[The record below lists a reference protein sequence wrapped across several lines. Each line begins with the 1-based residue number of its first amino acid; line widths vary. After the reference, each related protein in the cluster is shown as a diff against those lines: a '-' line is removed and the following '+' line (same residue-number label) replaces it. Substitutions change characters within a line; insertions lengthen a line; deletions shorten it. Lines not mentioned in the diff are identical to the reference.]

1 MAPHLLDQIDE
12 PGDLRELTHEELAQ
26 VAQDARDTI
35 ISVITERG
43 GHLASNLGVV
53 ELTLALHR
61 IFDSPTDRIV
71 WDTTNQLYT
80 HKLVTG
86 RRDEFKDI
94 RLEGGLSGFGEPSE
108 SLHDTL
114 AAGHAGTGLSIA
126 LGIAEG
132 AENRKLD
139 SWTIAVV
146 GDGAMTSGSSFEAL
160 NNIVHLNPEKLIVI
174 LNDNG
179 MSISENIGFL
189 TNWRKRLITHPE
201 YQSMIERMKA
211 LSKRMPTGE
220 LMYGL
225 VKRFNTALAG
235 FIVPTMFWTEM
246 GFQYLGPIDG
256 HDFKQLEQTLK
267 QARTPTGLVPLVH
280 VVTHKGHGYEPAEDD
295 PVRFHQPSS
304 PLGDASGAPTY
315 SSVFAQTITR
325 IMQEDESVVGIS
337 AAMLEGTG
345 LVGVQRE
352 FPERVF
358 DVGIAEQHAVSMA
371 AGMASAGLNPF
382 VSIYS
387 TFLQRAF
394 DQIVH
399 DVCLQNLPVTLI
411 ADRAGIVGEDG
422 KTHHGAFDITY
433 LRCLPNAV
441 VAAPSN
447 ENELQHLV
455 YTSYKHRGPFAIRIA
470 RGAAVGVPLDSDLK
484 ELPLGKGYVVREGR
498 DVVIFGLGKANN
510 AAEEAAEILAEYGI
524 DCGVVNPVFVKPLD
538 IELLL
543 EHRSQRPP
551 DCHGGRE
558 RDSRRVRLGGAGSAR
573 RCWRERRSGPP
584 YRYAG
589 LLHRARHCCR
599 PATTAATG
607 RTGHC
612 RKSAE
617 HILPERYEEI
627 SRQRSRPGS
636 GSGGVAGSDVPATKR
651 GSTVGTFSWPLRI
664 SSMDGRETRD
674 VEATVDTGAA
684 YTTLPGSLLRE
695 IGVTPMGKRRFLLAD
710 GRRIELDYGESPC
723 IRRRRERGDS
733 GGLWRRRCPSPAG
746 SLHPGGSGPSCGP
759 SGATTGPDAPHYV
772 LGEALSRQESRL
784 VSLLGRHKGSA
795 HTWPAISKPLK
806 QTEPSQPDAVPD

>member
-1 MAPHLLDQIDE
+1 MAPRLLDNINE
-12 PGDLRELTHEELAQ
+12 PDDLKALSHEELEQ

-61 IFDSPTDRIV
+61 VFDSPRDRIV

-108 SLHDTL
+108 SPHDTL

-126 LGIAEG
+126 LGVAEG
-132 AENRKLD
+132 AANLKRD

-160 NNIVHLNPEKLIVI
+160 NNIVHLNPDKFIVV

-201 YQSMIERMKA
+201 YQAMIERMKA
-211 LSKRMPTGE
+211 LSKRVPTGQ

-267 QARTPTGLVPLVH
+267 QAQTASTTPSGLVPLVH

-304 PLGDASGAPTY
+304 PLGDSTGAPTY
-315 SSVFAQTITR
+315 SSVFANTVSS
-325 IMQEDESVVGIS
+325 IMEQDESVVGIS

-345 LVGVQRE
+345 LVSVQGKY
-352 FPERVF
+352 PDRVF

-399 DVCLQNLPVTLI
+399 DVCLQDLPVTLI

-441 VAAPSN
+441 VAAPMD

-455 YTSYKHRGPFAIRIA
+455 YTALQAPGAVRHSHREGSRRRRASR
-470 RGAAVGVPLDSDLK
+470 RRSHGAA
-484 ELPLGKGYVVREGR
+484 
-498 DVVIFGLGKANN
+498 
-510 AAEEAAEILAEYGI
+510 
-524 DCGVVNPVFVKPLD
+524 
-538 IELLL
+538 
-543 EHRSQRPP
+543 HRQGPCRSR
-551 DCHGGRE
+551 G
-558 RDSRRVRLGGAGSAR
+558 SRRRDF
-573 RCWRERRSGPP
+573 
-584 YRYAG
+584 
-589 LLHRARHCCR
+589 
-599 PATTAATG
+599 
-607 RTGHC
+607 RTGQVG
-612 RKSAE
+612 
-617 HILPERYEEI
+617 
-627 SRQRSRPGS
+627 QRRH
-636 GSGGVAGSDVPATKR
+636 GSGG
-651 GSTVGTFSWPLRI
+651 
-664 SSMDGRETRD
+664 
-674 VEATVDTGAA
+674 
-684 YTTLPGSLLRE
+684 
-695 IGVTPMGKRRFLLAD
+695 
-710 GRRIELDYGESPC
+710 
-723 IRRRRERGDS
+723 
-733 GGLWRRRCPSPAG
+733 
-746 SLHPGGSGPSCGP
+746 
-759 SGATTGPDAPHYV
+759 DAC
-772 LGEALSRQESRL
+772 
-784 VSLLGRHKGSA
+784 
-795 HTWPAISKPLK
+795 
-806 QTEPSQPDAVPD
+806 

>member
-1 MAPHLLDQIDE
+1 
-12 PGDLRELTHEELAQ
+12 
-26 VAQDARDTI
+26 
-35 ISVITERG
+35 
-43 GHLASNLGVV
+43 
-53 ELTLALHR
+53 
-61 IFDSPTDRIV
+61 
-71 WDTTNQLYT
+71 
-80 HKLVTG
+80 
-86 RRDEFKDI
+86 
-94 RLEGGLSGFGEPSE
+94 
-108 SLHDTL
+108 
-114 AAGHAGTGLSIA
+114 
-126 LGIAEG
+126 
-132 AENRKLD
+132 
-139 SWTIAVV
+139 
-146 GDGAMTSGSSFEAL
+146 
-160 NNIVHLNPEKLIVI
+160 
-174 LNDNG
+174 
-179 MSISENIGFL
+179 
-189 TNWRKRLITHPE
+189 
-201 YQSMIERMKA
+201 
-211 LSKRMPTGE
+211 
-220 LMYGL
+220 
-225 VKRFNTALAG
+225 
-235 FIVPTMFWTEM
+235 M

-371 AGMASAGLNPF
+371 AGMASAGLKPF

-498 DVVIFGLGKANN
+498 DVAIFGLGKANN
-510 AAEEAAEILAEYGI
+510 AAEAAAEMLAEYGI

-543 EHRSQRPP
+543 DTVRSVPRIVTVEENVIA
-551 DCHGGRE
+551 GGF
-558 RDSRRVRLGGAGSAR
+558 GSAVL
-573 RCWRERRSGPP
+573 EALAD
-584 YRYAG
+584 AG
-589 LLHRARHCCR
+589 VNDVAVHRIGMPDFFIEHG
-599 PATTAATG
+599 TAADQ
-607 RTGHC
+607 
-612 RKSAE
+612 
-617 HILPERYEEI
+617 
-627 SRQRSRPGS
+627 RQRLQLDAQGIVERVLSAFFPNATRQSRAS
-636 GSGGVAGSDVPATKR
+636 AVDQGVAA
-651 GSTVGTFSWPLRI
+651 
-664 SSMDGRETRD
+664 
-674 VEATVDTGAA
+674 GA
-684 YTTLPGSLLRE
+684 
-695 IGVTPMGKRRFLLAD
+695 
-710 GRRIELDYGESPC
+710 
-723 IRRRRERGDS
+723 
-733 GGLWRRRCPSPAG
+733 
-746 SLHPGGSGPSCGP
+746 
-759 SGATTGPDAPHYV
+759 
-772 LGEALSRQESRL
+772 
-784 VSLLGRHKGSA
+784 
-795 HTWPAISKPLK
+795 
-806 QTEPSQPDAVPD
+806 

>member
-1 MAPHLLDQIDE
+1 MSPRLLDQIDE
-12 PGDLRELTHEELAQ
+12 PGDLRGLTHEELAQ
-26 VAQDARDTI
+26 VAQEARDTI

-61 IFDSPTDRIV
+61 VFDSPRDRIV

-108 SLHDTL
+108 SPHDTL

-126 LGIAEG
+126 LGVAEG
-132 AENRKLD
+132 AANQKLD

-160 NNIVHLNPEKLIVI
+160 NNIVHLNPDKFIVV

-189 TNWRKRLITHPE
+189 TSWRKRLITHPE
-201 YQSMIERMKA
+201 YQAMIERMKA
-211 LSKRMPTGE
+211 LSKRVPTGQ

-267 QARTPTGLVPLVH
+267 QAQTAATTPTGLVPLVH

-304 PLGDASGAPTY
+304 PLGDSSGAPTY
-315 SSVFAQTITR
+315 SSVFAQTVAR
-325 IMQEDESVVGIS
+325 IMEEDESVVGIS

-352 FPERVF
+352 FPNRVF

-371 AGMASAGLNPF
+371 AGMASVGLNPF

-441 VAAPSN
+441 VAAPMD

-455 YTSYKHRGPFAIRIA
+455 YTAYRHRGPFAIRIA
-470 RGAAVGVPLDSDLK
+470 RGAAVGVPLDSDLR
-484 ELPLGKGYVVREGR
+484 ELPLGKGYLVREGR
-498 DVVIFGLGKANN
+498 DVVIFGLGKAAS
-510 AAEEAAEILAEYGI
+510 AAMAAADALVEYGI

-538 IELLL
+538 VDLILETARSAPRIVTVEENVQAGGFGSAVLEALAEAGMDDVSVHCIGMPDFFIEHGAAADQRRRLQLDAQGIVERVL
-543 EHRSQRPP
+543 SAFFPDATKRSQR
-551 DCHGGRE
+551 
-558 RDSRRVRLGGAGSAR
+558 
-573 RCWRERRSGPP
+573 
-584 YRYAG
+584 
-589 LLHRARHCCR
+589 
-599 PATTAATG
+599 TG
-607 RTGHC
+607 
-612 RKSAE
+612 
-617 HILPERYEEI
+617 ID
-627 SRQRSRPGS
+627 Q
-636 GSGGVAGSDVPATKR
+636 GVAA
-651 GSTVGTFSWPLRI
+651 
-664 SSMDGRETRD
+664 
-674 VEATVDTGAA
+674 GA
-684 YTTLPGSLLRE
+684 
-695 IGVTPMGKRRFLLAD
+695 
-710 GRRIELDYGESPC
+710 
-723 IRRRRERGDS
+723 
-733 GGLWRRRCPSPAG
+733 
-746 SLHPGGSGPSCGP
+746 
-759 SGATTGPDAPHYV
+759 
-772 LGEALSRQESRL
+772 
-784 VSLLGRHKGSA
+784 
-795 HTWPAISKPLK
+795 
-806 QTEPSQPDAVPD
+806 

>member
-1 MAPHLLDQIDE
+1 MSDRLLDQIDE

-26 VAQDARDTI
+26 VAQEARDII

-61 IFDSPTDRIV
+61 VFDSPKDRMV

-108 SLHDTL
+108 SPHDTL

-126 LGIAEG
+126 LGVAEG
-132 AENRKLD
+132 AANQKLD

-160 NNIVHLNPEKLIVI
+160 NNIVHLNPEKFIIV

-201 YQSMIERMKA
+201 YQAMIERMKA
-211 LSKRMPTGE
+211 LSKRVPTGE
-220 LMYGL
+220 LMYDL

-267 QARTPTGLVPLVH
+267 QAMTPTGLVPVVH

-304 PLGDASGAPTY
+304 PLGDGSGAPTY
-315 SSVFAQTITR
+315 SSVFAQTISR
-325 IMQEDESVVGIS
+325 IMREDESVVGIS

-352 FPERVF
+352 FPDRVF

-399 DVCLQNLPVTLI
+399 DVCLQNLPVTII

-433 LRCLPNAV
+433 MRCLPNAV
-441 VAAPSN
+441 VAAPMD

-455 YTSYKHRGPFAIRIA
+455 YTAYKHRGPFAIRIA

-484 ELPLGKGYVVREGR
+484 ELPLGKGSVVREGR
-498 DVVIFGLGKANN
+498 DVVIFGLGKASN
-510 AAEEAAEILAEYGI
+510 AAVEAADMLTEYGI
-524 DCGVVNPVFVKPLD
+524 ECGVVNPIFVKPLD
-538 IELLL
+538 IDLLL
-543 EHRSQRPP
+543 DTARSVPRIVTVEENVLA
-551 DCHGGRE
+551 GGF
-558 RDSRRVRLGGAGSAR
+558 GSAVL
-573 RCWRERRSGPP
+573 EALAE
-584 YRYAG
+584 AG
-589 LLHRARHCCR
+589 MDDVSVNRIGMPDLFVEHG
-599 PATTAATG
+599 TAADQRHRLQLDAQG
-607 RTGHC
+607 IAERVL
-612 RKSAE
+612 SAFF
-617 HILPERYEEI
+617 P
-627 SRQRSRPGS
+627 
-636 GSGGVAGSDVPATKR
+636 DATKR
-651 GSTVGTFSWPLRI
+651 SQQEV
-664 SSMDGRETRD
+664 
-674 VEATVDTGAA
+674 AAGA
-684 YTTLPGSLLRE
+684 
-695 IGVTPMGKRRFLLAD
+695 
-710 GRRIELDYGESPC
+710 
-723 IRRRRERGDS
+723 
-733 GGLWRRRCPSPAG
+733 
-746 SLHPGGSGPSCGP
+746 
-759 SGATTGPDAPHYV
+759 
-772 LGEALSRQESRL
+772 
-784 VSLLGRHKGSA
+784 
-795 HTWPAISKPLK
+795 
-806 QTEPSQPDAVPD
+806 